1 MLYRTQYMKRKFG
14 TGGYG
19 AVAGMVGSVVDS
31 LTPENQYGRKSVAAT
46 TFKGLTTGASM
57 GAQFG
62 PWGAAAGAVIG
73 GVTGLISGKNAKRKE
88 NVMLNAEEIQRK
100 QMEQNEMGAAIQ
112 TDPSL
117 YQGYRDGQYMKTGG
131 KLKPLVKPAASSI
144 DTVRPPGAP
153 SLFKASMAEM
163 IRDQKAK
170 AALQKAR
177 DNAPV
182 LKQVPDTRDE
192 FEKRYGMT
200 RVQYMKRKFQGTL
213 TPQTEEKIQKRIN
226 NEGNTAIQGVTNLTQ
241 FVPGPIGW
249 VSAVAG
255 MALGARDAV
264 EDFGKGDNVNGTLDV
279 VGALPWI
286 PGAKQMGILGK
297 AAKKYAKARAA
308 SNAGNATG
316 FAADYTNN
324 FGQGDDHEYETG
336 GMLPRPKLSKGGWA
350 TNPKPQD
357 LINGLIQKRDSG
369 EITLE
374 EYGRTYREY
383 LTSPQGQA
391 YVKTTY
397 PKSGYSMTY
406 RDEKSPTK
414 QSTWA
419 LPDKEAFDLMTKGNP
434 GYNPQTVTVDEVGG
448 TASGYLN
455 VPKKAN
461 GGSLWETNKPAYVD
475 STLAANK
482 KLDFVKR
489 MYDKNPKTIQV
500 PGQPNKSTHL
510 MAYDPGTKRAYPE
523 VVNQG
528 GNLKH
533 LQGDAAWDYAD
544 STGEFIEFP
553 RAEQAKWFATNG
565 YKQGTGVLKRATG
578 GSLKP
583 ISSDGVDVQGASHAQ
598 GGVQL
603 PQAEVEGGET
613 IKDDYVFSKQLGF
626 AQLHRPIMRAKG
638 KIEAKPA
645 TKERMNSIKLLNE
658 KEGMLEKAQ
667 EFFKQKYGYQ

>member
-19 AVAGMVGSVVDS
+19 AIAGMVGSAVDS

-62 PWGAAAGAVIG
+62 PWGAAGGAVIG

-88 NVMLNAEEIQRK
+88 NVMLNAEEMQRK

-112 TDPSL
+112 ADPSL

-182 LKQVPDTRDE
+182 LKQAPDTRDE

-200 RVQYMKRKFQGTL
+200 RMQYMKRKFQGTL
-213 TPQTEEKIQKRIN
+213 TPQTEERIQKRIN

-297 AAKKYAKARAA
+297 AAKKYARARAA

-324 FGQGDDHEYETG
+324 FGQGDADEYA
-336 GMLPRPKLSKGGWA
+336 M
-350 TNPKPQD
+350 
-357 LINGLIQKRDSG
+357 
-369 EITLE
+369 
-374 EYGRTYREY
+374 
-383 LTSPQGQA
+383 
-391 YVKTTY
+391 
-397 PKSGYSMTY
+397 
-406 RDEKSPTK
+406 
-414 QSTWA
+414 
-419 LPDKEAFDLMTKGNP
+419 
-434 GYNPQTVTVDEVGG
+434 
-448 TASGYLN
+448 
-455 VPKKAN
+455 
-461 GGSLWETNKPAYVD
+461 
-475 STLAANK
+475 
-482 KLDFVKR
+482 
-489 MYDKNPKTIQV
+489 
-500 PGQPNKSTHL
+500 
-510 MAYDPGTKRAYPE
+510 
-523 VVNQG
+523 
-528 GNLKH
+528 
-533 LQGDAAWDYAD
+533 
-544 STGEFIEFP
+544 
-553 RAEQAKWFATNG
+553 
-565 YKQGTGVLKRATG
+565 G

-645 TKERMNSIKLLNE
+645 TRERMNSIKLLNE